1 MYNKGTLKNGH
12 LKKIQMAH
20 HRLSPVTRN
29 MYEVISEIYRIVKK
43 TLHMVRRKQRSVVQV
58 HERRRFRWRQLKNIF
73 IMMVTQNW
81 EVVST
86 RDAFKIKAWISP
98 YVDAEYSMVEVQ
110 RTQVFDTRFDPSW
123 LFKTQDMS
131 GVSRASG
138 HITYRKTSAYKRLV
152 HIQVHAV
159 HVMSRCNSYPDSLY
173 SGKFNL

>member
-12 LKKIQMAH
+12 LKKIQMVH

-86 RDAFKIKAWISP
+86 RDAFKINLES
-98 YVDAEYSMVEVQ
+98 
-110 RTQVFDTRFDPSW
+110 
-123 LFKTQDMS
+123 
-131 GVSRASG
+131 
-138 HITYRKTSAYKRLV
+138 V
-152 HIQVHAV
+152 HMQ
-159 HVMSRCNSYPDSLY
+159 MLY
-173 SGKFNL
+173 IA

>member
-86 RDAFKIKAWISP
+86 RDAFKINLESVHMQMLYIAWLKCQ
-98 YVDAEYSMVEVQ
+98 DAGIWYQIWSIVIVQ
-110 RTQVFDTRFDPSW
+110 NTRYEW
-123 LFKTQDMS
+123 CFKGIRSYHIPQDQC
-131 GVSRASG
+131 
-138 HITYRKTSAYKRLV
+138 L
-152 HIQVHAV
+152 
-159 HVMSRCNSYPDSLY
+159 
-173 SGKFNL
+173 

>member
-1 MYNKGTLKNGH
+1 MYNKGTLKTGH

-86 RDAFKIKAWISP
+86 RDAFKINLES
-98 YVDAEYSMVEVQ
+98 
-110 RTQVFDTRFDPSW
+110 
-123 LFKTQDMS
+123 
-131 GVSRASG
+131 
-138 HITYRKTSAYKRLV
+138 V
-152 HIQVHAV
+152 H
-159 HVMSRCNSYPDSLY
+159 M
-173 SGKFNL
+173 

>member
-1 MYNKGTLKNGH
+1 
-12 LKKIQMAH
+12 MAH
-20 HRLSPVTRN
+20 HRLSPVTHN

-98 YVDAEYSMVEVQ
+98 LVDAIYSMIEVE

-123 LFKTQDMS
+123 LFKTQDMN
-131 GVSRASG
+131 GVSRASC
-138 HITYRKTSAYKRLV
+138 HITIERPVLIRGWYTYKFMQCMLWV
-152 HIQVHAV
+152 YLYKYP
-159 HVMSRCNSYPDSLY
+159 NSYISVDVTSRHNEFFHRY
-173 SGKFNL
+173 YI

>member
-43 TLHMVRRKQRSVVQV
+43 TLHMVRRKQRSVVQD

-86 RDAFKIKAWISP
+86 RDAFKINLES
-98 YVDAEYSMVEVQ
+98 
-110 RTQVFDTRFDPSW
+110 
-123 LFKTQDMS
+123 
-131 GVSRASG
+131 
-138 HITYRKTSAYKRLV
+138 V
-152 HIQVHAV
+152 HMQ
-159 HVMSRCNSYPDSLY
+159 MLY
-173 SGKFNL
+173 IA